1 MELEKMYYF
10 AVFQREKEIGFT
22 QRIRLYHFFMGI
34 SFKKRGQFILQEK
47 QLTRQGRKKTR

>member
-1 MELEKMYYF
+1 MALEKMYCF
-10 AVFQREKEIGFT
+10 TVLQREKEIGFT
-22 QRIRLYHFFMGI
+22 QRIRLYNFFMGI

>member
-22 QRIRLYHFFMGI
+22 QKIRLYHFFMGI

>member
-1 MELEKMYYF
+1 MELEKMYCF
-10 AVFQREKEIGFT
+10 AFLQREKEIGFT
-22 QRIRLYHFFMGI
+22 QRIRLYHFLKGI

>member
-1 MELEKMYYF
+1 MELEKMYCF
-10 AVFQREKEIGFT
+10 AFLQREKEIGFT